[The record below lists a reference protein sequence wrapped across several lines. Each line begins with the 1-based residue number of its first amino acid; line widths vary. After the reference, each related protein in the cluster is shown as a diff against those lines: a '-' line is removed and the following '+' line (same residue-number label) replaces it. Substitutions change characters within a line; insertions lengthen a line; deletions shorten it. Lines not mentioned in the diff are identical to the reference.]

1 MAPYKAEVNKSQF
14 LERQRGREGGRE
26 GERKREQRAEREKGW
41 IHVQCYIYTNLDNP

>member
-1 MAPYKAEVNKSQF
+1 MDPYKAEVNKSQF

-26 GERKREQRAEREKGW
+26 GERKREQEQKERGGW